1 MKQKVMKSYEEIES
15 VVQEFLDTKLNQS
28 PSKLSGLDVDVLN
41 HIKNICIS
49 ILQTKYEV
57 GYPGGSFVQAIVNND
72 LIGSFGRADS
82 INRKYIWLYAELLY
96 NYWNENGKS
105 TTRTCGQTEDLDYL
119 EFKPEIKELLP
130 N

>member
-15 VVQEFLDTKLNQS
+15 VVQEFLDTKSNQS

-57 GYPGGSFVQAIVNND
+57 GYPGGGFVQAIVNND
-72 LIGSFGRADS
+72 LMGSFGRADS
-82 INRKYIWLYAELLY
+82 VNVKFIWLYAELLY
-96 NYWNENGKS
+96 NY
-105 TTRTCGQTEDLDYL
+105 
-119 EFKPEIKELLP
+119 
-130 N
+130 